1 MRNARGFTL
10 IELIVVI
17 AVLAILVTTAVPGF
31 NHFVAHERRVS
42 TVMSLVHA
50 LNLARSRAISAGHY
64 VAVCPSIDGET
75 CAEDASQWDAG
86 WLVFINLDPESP
98 PEIDDGERVLL
109 RHGPVADALVVTA
122 NREGFNF
129 RPRSIRSTAGS
140 LFVCTRNR
148 HNEAI
153 IVSYT
158 GRVRTSTEYEGGA
171 VTCD

>member
-1 MRNARGFTL
+1 MRVERGFTL
-10 IELIVVI
+10 IELIIVI

-31 NHFVAHERRVS
+31 NRFVAHERRVS

-50 LNLARSRAISAGHY
+50 LNLARSRAVLSGNY
-64 VAVCPSIDGET
+64 VAVCPSVDSRT
-75 CAEDASQWDAG
+75 CAADGSQWNTG

-109 RHGPVADALVVTA
+109 RHGPVEDALEVTA

-140 LFVCTRNR
+140 LFVCTRNH
-148 HNEAI
+148 HNEAV

-158 GRVRTSTEYEGGA
+158 GRVRTSARYDGEP